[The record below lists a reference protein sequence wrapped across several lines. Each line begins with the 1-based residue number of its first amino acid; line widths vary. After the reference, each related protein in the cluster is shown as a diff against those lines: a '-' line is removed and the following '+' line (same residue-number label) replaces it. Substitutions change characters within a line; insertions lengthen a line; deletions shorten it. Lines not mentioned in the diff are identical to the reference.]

1 MSKSLSNAYLYINR
15 SDYEV
20 IGKKLFPG
28 GNVENNVKSFC
39 QDICVSDDF
48 YEGLLQGPV
57 LEDDVIRALLLLSLA
72 AVESEVIR
80 DKMVYG
86 YSITIRGTDNPMDI
100 SEPCYIYVDGTPVM
114 YVYQDYME
122 TCTWKIMFMHP
133 QACLDDDL
141 VYAIL
146 KACEYR

>member
-72 AVESEVIR
+72 AVESEVICR
-80 DKMVYG
+80 WNSCYVRISGLYG
-86 YSITIRGTDNPMDI
+86 
-100 SEPCYIYVDGTPVM
+100 
-114 YVYQDYME
+114 
-122 TCTWKIMFMHP
+122 
-133 QACLDDDL
+133 DL
-141 VYAIL
+141 YLENNVYASSGL
-146 KACEYR
+146 SG